1 MKSFAAA
8 IALTFFAATAH
19 AGSVSLKENE
29 HFVAVASSKSLDEA
43 IGIARL
49 YSDPAQ
55 VFSSQNG
62 WYAVV
67 LGPTTAPSLKVF
79 KKNYQGWPEIPADA
93 VWSKGNNYID
103 GAWIADPLVPAAHEL
118 TLTAPRVVERGGF
131 KVLATQQRR
140 DDAQSITIKGTEGNK
155 EVFSFTTPED
165 FYMEYGATLRLG
177 PLDPTT
183 PGPETIVTQYTGGAH
198 CCVAT
203 WIATIKDGAWALVEG
218 IQLDGGGYWLED
230 VDGNDTYELLN
241 VDNAF
246 LYAFESYAGS
256 FATIEINQLRGGA
269 IAPMPKNDAWRRR
282 LVQDL
287 AGKEFL
293 ARLTPE
299 LWNSNGFLAPWVATK
314 ILLGEGEAAWQKM
327 LASYEKD
334 NGFGPQVCTTGEPV
348 ESCAPENMKPV
359 PFPEALAQFLKENG
373 YTPVPGGG

>member
-8 IALTFFAATAH
+8 IALLFLAATAH
-19 AGSVSLKENE
+19 AGSVSLKKNE
-29 HFVAVASSKSLDEA
+29 HFVAIASSKSLDEA

-67 LGPTTAPSLKVF
+67 LGPTMAPSLKVF

-103 GAWIADPLVPAAHEL
+103 GAWIADPLVPPAQEL
-118 TLTAPRVVERGGF
+118 TLTAPRLVEKDGF

-140 DDAQSITIKGTEGNK
+140 DDAQSITIKGTASDK

-165 FYMEYGATLRLG
+165 FYTEFGATLRLA
-177 PLDPTT
+177 PLDPAT
-183 PGPETIVTQYTGGAH
+183 PEPEAIVTQYTGGAH

-203 WIATIKDGAWALVEG
+203 WIATLKDGAWALVEG

-230 VDGNDTYELLN
+230 VDGDDTYELLS

-269 IAPMPKNDAWRRR
+269 IAPVPKNDAWKRRI
-282 LVQDL
+282 VQDL

-299 LWNSNGFLAPWVATK
+299 LWSSNGFLAPWVATM

-327 LASYEKD
+327 LTSYEKD
-334 NGFGPQVCTTGEPV
+334 NGFGPQICTTGEPI
-348 ESCAPENMKPV
+348 ESCAVENMKPV
-359 PFPEALAQFLKENG
+359 PFPEALAQFLKDNG
-373 YTPVPGGG
+373 YTPVPGG